1 VFAGPTKDVGA
12 LTQAIGEVKED
23 CSNAASLPVVTVT
36 FDGHDYDMGPD
47 FYVIRVPDQ
56 NGKEV
61 CQLGIQGV
69 NAGVPIWILGD
80 PFLRKYYTAWD
91 FDNLQV
97 GFALAKQSSAVVV

>member
-1 VFAGPTKDVGA
+1 MGAGPPA
-12 LTQAIGEVKED
+12 AMNEIINAIGNVSSD
-23 CSNAASLPVVTVT
+23 CSNVKQLPVVTFSIGSHS
-36 FDGHDYDMGPD
+36 FDLGPE
-47 FYVIRVPDQ
+47 FYVLRASDQ
-56 NGKEV
+56 NGQEQ
-61 CQLGIQGV
+61 CELGIQAM